1 MTLTYQDVVTI
12 DLGPLTTAAG
22 KWDEM
27 AGKFKSV
34 EDLYQQKVQTVSD
47 DGGWLG
53 VAAGG
58 ASARFKA
65 TQDQLAAAQTQA
77 KAVASLL
84 RDAHTQLTTL
94 VKAVKDLVADAKKEH
109 FLIDSQGKVT
119 YDWSLIDESD
129 KKDTDYESWRQ
140 KTVAAETKW
149 TDAIKK
155 AVQNVDDAD
164 QGVKLALREAAGIR
178 ALDDITVGGHDFNAR
193 AQGDIEKYEAERAA
207 DLRTKLDSDDRL
219 SASELAEM
227 RRLFRD
233 NKSDE
238 AFTQTFLNGVGGPR
252 GSIEFNKQLRDLIG
266 DDENK
271 GAYEDIRNGLAASI
285 STATRNP
292 ESSFYASWRED
303 LRKAG
308 TENFGD
314 KTNPLRGYQLF
325 VDLMKH
331 GDNYGTRFLHDTGDD
346 IIAAEKEQPGFFTK
360 WGGGHPGIAADAL
373 DGLLGIMGKQ
383 PDASTS
389 FFDPGS
395 DGKNERLEYLLKD
408 RDWPTTTYVGPA
420 GVHDDKV
427 LAQFTGREGLGAA
440 LEAAATGHQP
450 LGRGDHP
457 NPSATHNEAQARV
470 MHEIVENLDGDDI
483 HTNLQ
488 RPVANALAE
497 YSGDTHQI
505 LGGISGD
512 YVRHANGDG
521 AWTADGR
528 THMSV
533 SADKL
538 MQVMRGIS
546 ADPDAYATLHKAES
560 QYISEELGRLPK
572 GAEGYDRSNPL
583 DKAGAVL
590 GAYSAIREDVI
601 NDDKASAYT
610 DADWKAKVAYHIVG
624 GGVNYLPGGDWLQ
637 RGVDTW
643 TFAWANENKATA
655 DAEAAAKITDEYVK
669 ANNQMALMVEGW
681 AEGRGIKDKNLVE
694 GLTGDIVNGYDRGNN
709 WGRHLLG
716 NT

>member
-12 DLGPLTTAAG
+12 KLDSLTTAAA
-22 KWDEM
+22 KWEEM
-27 AGKFKSV
+27 AGKFQSV
-34 EDLYQQKVQTVSD
+34 ETLYKNKVQTVSD

-53 VAAGG
+53 VAADG
-58 ASARFKA
+58 ASVRFKG
-65 TQDQLAAAQTQA
+65 TQGQLAAAQKQA

-84 RDAHTQLTTL
+84 RDAHTQFTTL
-94 VKAVKDLVADAKKEH
+94 VKAVKDLVADAAKEH
-109 FLIDSQGKVT
+109 FLVDSQGKVT
-119 YDWSLIDESD
+119 YDWNSVDEGA
-129 KKDTDYESWRQ
+129 KKDPDYENWRR

-155 AVQNVDDAD
+155 AVQHVDDAD
-164 QGVKLALREAAGIR
+164 QGVKLALRAAADIR
-178 ALDDITVGGHDFNAR
+178 PMDDWLRGGHDFNAN
-193 AQGDIEKYEAERAA
+193 AKGDIEKYEAERATE
-207 DLRTKLDSDDRL
+207 LRTKLGSDDEL
-219 SASELAEM
+219 STSELAEL

-233 NKSDE
+233 NQGDE
-238 AFTQTFLNGVGGPR
+238 AFTQTFLDGVGGPK
-252 GSIEFNKQLRDLIG
+252 GSIEFNQQLRELIG
-266 DDENK
+266 DDKNK
-271 GAYEDIRNGLAASI
+271 AAYEDVRNGLAAII

-292 ESSFYASWRED
+292 KTSFYSSWRES
-303 LRKAG
+303 LRQAG
-308 TENFGD
+308 DDNYGS

-331 GDNYGTRFLHDTGDD
+331 GGNYGTQFLHDTADD
-346 IIAAEKEQPGFFTK
+346 IIAAEKKNPGFLTK
-360 WGGGHPGIAADAL
+360 WGGGHSGIDNDAL
-373 DGLLGIMGKQ
+373 DSLLGIMSKQ
-383 PDASTS
+383 PDASTA

-395 DGKNERLEYLLKD
+395 DGKNERLAYLLTD
-408 RDWPTTTYVGPA
+408 RDWPKTTYVGPA

-427 LAQFTGREGLGAA
+427 LAGFTGREGLGAA

-450 LGRGDHP
+450 LRPDQHP
-457 NPSATHNEAQARV
+457 NPTAAHNEAQARV
-470 MHEIVENLDGDDI
+470 MHGIVGSLDAGSI

-497 YSGDTHQI
+497 YSSDTHQI

-512 YVRHANGDG
+512 YIKHAGGDG
-521 AWTADGR
+521 AWTEDGKTR
-528 THMSV
+528 MSV
-533 SADKL
+533 PADKL
-538 MQVMRGIS
+538 MQVMRGLS
-546 ADPDAYATLHKAES
+546 DSPEAYATLHKAES

-572 GAEGYDRSNPL
+572 GAEGYERSNPL
-583 DKAGAVL
+583 DKSGAVL

-610 DADWKAKVAYHIVG
+610 DADWKAKVAYHIIG

-643 TFAWANENKATA
+643 TFAWANENKAAA
-655 DAEAAAKITDEYVK
+655 DTEAAAKITDEYLK
-669 ANNQMALMVEGW
+669 ANNQMARMVDGW

-716 NT
+716 NS